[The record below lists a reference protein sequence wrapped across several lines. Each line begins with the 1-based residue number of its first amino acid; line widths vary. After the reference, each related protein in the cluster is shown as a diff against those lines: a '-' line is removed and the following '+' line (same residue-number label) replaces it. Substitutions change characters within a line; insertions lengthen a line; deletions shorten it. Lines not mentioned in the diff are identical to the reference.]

1 MYYPYYHCQP
11 GCRFRH
17 RAEETNELFGK
28 ELRKFIP
35 HPAIK
40 ELYKVIVGKLFSEY
54 NKPENDQRRK
64 ISDEIDRLSQKIS
77 KARNLLLAEVI
88 DANDYKALKDE
99 AENEI
104 KKAERLLNSF
114 NKNKPSQVHVEKLMD
129 KAISTLSR
137 LDTHYENL
145 PVSKKRELIS
155 SIFPEKIVF
164 DGENYRTPKVNEA
177 AHLIYMINSDLYSIK
192 NRKGHKSAYLSG
204 QVESP
209 GIEPKSGNLHI

>member
-1 MYYPYYHCQP
+1 
-11 GCRFRH
+11 
-17 RAEETNELFGK
+17 
-28 ELRKFIP
+28 
-35 HPAIK
+35 
-40 ELYKVIVGKLFSEY
+40 
-54 NKPENDQRRK
+54 
-64 ISDEIDRLSQKIS
+64 
-77 KARNLLLAEVI
+77 LLP
-88 DANDYKALKDE
+88 YKALKDE

-114 NKNKPSQVHVEKLMD
+114 NKNKPSQAHVEKLMD

-137 LDTHYENL
+137 LDSHYGNL

-177 AHLIYMINSDLYSIK
+177 VRLIYMINSDLYSIK

-204 QVESP
+204 QVEP
-209 GIEPKSGNLHI
+209 PRIELGSKQVIKELSTCLVSVWFFDVVQGRRLPHNT